1 MYEKNILSLSPF
13 PPSSAKASKPFTTCY
28 FPFAPR
34 FPHGSGEQ
42 MSDNG
47 MGEPVGC
54 VPPAS
59 ICLFLFGVSVRLV
72 ESACCVS
79 QSILRLS
86 WPSRVVFTWPIK
98 YVKPPVFSP
107 PHVQH
112 KSLASIII
120 APQGELPKFLPS
132 SFVRN
137 EALSFPAISW
147 NMSFDIKSHP
157 FPLNAWPRQMFIIFI
172 CVTADDPARGACSV
186 NREFTDRPDQ
196 LILKANLQG
205 KWDNCGS
212 FDVKNIVWGGEVE
225 QVLLQNS

>member
-59 ICLFLFGVSVRLV
+59 ICLFLFGASVRLV
-72 ESACCVS
+72 ESKCCLS
-79 QSILRLS
+79 QGILPFS

-107 PHVQH
+107 DMYNKKVWLQLLLHPKGNFQNSSPPHLSEMKLSRFLRSAEICLLILNHTRSHWMHDQD
-112 KSLASIII
+112 KCLSYLFMSL
-120 APQGELPKFLPS
+120 E
-132 SFVRN
+132 VT
-137 EALSFPAISW
+137 
-147 NMSFDIKSHP
+147 
-157 FPLNAWPRQMFIIFI
+157 PRGSD
-172 CVTADDPARGACSV
+172 CRGACSV
-186 NREFTDRPDQ
+186 NREFTDHLDQ
-196 LILKANLQG
+196 LISKANLEG
-205 KWDNCGS
+205 KWDNCG
-212 FDVKNIVWGGEVE
+212 
-225 QVLLQNS
+225 